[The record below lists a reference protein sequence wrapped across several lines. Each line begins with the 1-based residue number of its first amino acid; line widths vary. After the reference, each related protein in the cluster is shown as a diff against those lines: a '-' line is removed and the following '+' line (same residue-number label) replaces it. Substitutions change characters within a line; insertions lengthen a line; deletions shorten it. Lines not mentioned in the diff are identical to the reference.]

1 LISFF
6 EKELNMRR
14 NILLGL
20 ALTAAL
26 GAAAPPAEAQVV
38 VIISSKNPITKL
50 TADQVSQI
58 FLGQSKTYYTG
69 AMCEPLD
76 LSEGAAARN
85 DFYQK
90 VTGKNAA
97 QLKSH
102 WSKLTFSGKA
112 QPPQALANPQAM
124 VKMVADNPKF
134 IGYVDKAAVDG
145 SVKVVLAP

>member
-1 LISFF
+1 
-6 EKELNMRR
+6 MRM
-14 NILLGL
+14 NVLLGMFMAASL
-20 ALTAAL
+20 GTTAL
-26 GAAAPPAEAQVV
+26 PADAQVV
-38 VIISSKNPITKL
+38 VIISSKNPISKL

-76 LSEGAAARN
+76 QAEGAAARN

-97 QLKSH
+97 QLKAH

-112 QPPQALANPQAM
+112 QPPQALANNQAI

-134 IGYVDKAAVDG
+134 IGYVDKAAVDAT
-145 SVKVVLAP
+145 VKVVLSP

>member
-1 LISFF
+1 
-6 EKELNMRR
+6 MRA
-14 NILLGL
+14 NGLFGILLAG
-20 ALTAAL
+20 TL
-26 GAAAPPAEAQVV
+26 GMAAATAQAQVV
-38 VIISSKNPITKL
+38 VIISTKNPISKL

-58 FLGQSKTYYTG
+58 FLGQAKTFYTG

-76 LSEGAAARN
+76 QAEGSGARN
-85 DFYQK
+85 EFYQK

-97 QLKSH
+97 QLRAH

-112 QPPQALANPQAM
+112 QPPQALAGNQAV

-134 IGYVDKAAVDG
+134 IGYVDKSAVDG